1 MVVIRLFLCFI
12 LLLSAWPGNL
22 VEAQDI
28 SVEDSLK
35 NELLKT
41 KEDTTRIKILEQLFW
56 EQVYSDPSAAKN
68 YLDEAE
74 ELLVNVGDSL
84 IHGGIANIRRVY
96 YWSQSDY
103 AASLVAFKQALA
115 VFESVGNK
123 RLISALLNNIGNVYD
138 NLGSYETA
146 LDYQI
151 RALKIKEGIGVEP
164 KRIANSY
171 NNIANVHIEMDNY
184 DLAREYYNRM
194 RAIGDSIND
203 ESLIS
208 ASNSNLA
215 MVYGNLGERRKA
227 INLYR
232 ENIKYLRKNGLE
244 MDLAYDL
251 DGLGQDYFAI
261 GELDSALICYRES
274 SELNKKVGNDDLLAL
289 NYRNI
294 GEALAEKK
302 QYNEALKYL
311 NQGLEISERLE
322 TQKEIMHDYRVLSRT
337 YKAMGDYRN
346 ALEYHEKYTDKNFEL
361 FDEEKIKAINEL
373 QIRYDVEKKES
384 EIQRQKERIKILNQE
399 AEIDSLRRKLLLAAV
414 LGILVIAAL
423 VVYGLRQK
431 IKRNEAEQEQE
442 RAAYEKELYFKRKEL
457 TTHTLHLVQKNEL
470 LEELREKLN
479 AIRKNS
485 TDSKRELGRVVQIIK
500 NDAVA
505 EKDWENFK
513 LYFQQV
519 HQDFDQKL
527 REQFNDL
534 TANEM
539 RLAALMKMNLT
550 TKEMANILNISP
562 DSVNKARYRLRKKLR
577 LSSDDSLSDFIL
589 AL

>member
-1 MVVIRLFLCFI
+1 MTVIRLLICSF
-12 LLLSAWPGNL
+12 LLLLGSPVGL
-22 VEAQDI
+22 IHAQEN

-35 NELLKT
+35 NELANAN
-41 KEDTTRIKILEQLFW
+41 EDTVRIQILEQLFW
-56 EQVYSDPSAAKN
+56 EQIFSDPGVAKN

-74 ELLVNVGDSL
+74 KLLVNIGDSS
-84 IHGGIANIRRVY
+84 IHGGIANIRGVY

-103 AASLVAFKQALA
+103 AESLIAFGQALTI
-115 VFESVGNK
+115 FESVGNK
-123 RLISALLNNIGNVYD
+123 RRISALLNNIGNVYES
-138 NLGSYETA
+138 LGSYETA

-151 RALKIKEGIGVEP
+151 RALKIKEEIGVEP
-164 KRIANSY
+164 NRIANSY
-171 NNIANVHIEMDNY
+171 INIANIHVEMDNY
-184 DLAREYYNRM
+184 DLAEDYYL
-194 RAIGDSIND
+194 RARALGDSVND
-203 ESLIS
+203 ASILT
-208 ASNSNLA
+208 ASNTNLA
-215 MVYGNLGERRKA
+215 VVYGNLGENRKA
-227 INLYR
+227 IDMYK
-232 ENIKYLRKNGLE
+232 ENIANHRANGRE
-244 MDLAYDL
+244 FDLASDL
-251 DGLGQDYFAI
+251 DGLGQDYFAM
-261 GELDSALICYRES
+261 GKYDSALLHYRES
-274 SELNKKVGNDDLLAL
+274 SELNRKLGNEDLLAL

-294 GEALAEKK
+294 GEALAGKGR
-302 QYNEALKYL
+302 YREALTYL
-311 NQGLEISERLE
+311 NQGLEISQRLE
-322 TQKEIMHDYRVLSRT
+322 TKKEIMHDYRVLSNT
-337 YKAMGDYRN
+337 YKSMGDYRN
-346 ALEYHEKYTDKNFEL
+346 ALDYNEKYFTLNFDL
-361 FDEEKIKAINEL
+361 FDEEKNKAINEL
-373 QIRYDVEKKES
+373 QIRYDVQKKES
-384 EIQRQKERIKILNQE
+384 EIQRQKERIKILNQQ
-399 AEIDSLRRKLLLAAV
+399 AQIDSLRRNLLIAAV
-414 LGILVIAAL
+414 FGLLVIGIL

-431 IKRNEAEQEQE
+431 MKRKEAEQEQE
-442 RAAYEKELYFKRKEL
+442 RTAYEKELYFNRNEL

-479 AIRKNS
+479 TIRKNS

-513 LYFQQV
+513 RYFQQV